1 MKHILKLKRSAQT
14 TSIEDLLFCEL
25 PPIISR
31 FSSGS
36 KHRSGNKSP
45 PVPHKLH
52 HKQAIAVCKTSSVLT
67 PQKQQRVHE
76 EQSLQ
81 GTGTRCLKKS
91 TGLPKG
97 KEAIESGKSKPPVPP
112 SSPSPQPQE
121 GHEHISS
128 LSKISRKNSSPQP
141 DAKYKSTERATMSI
155 QEPCQLVAGGSN
167 SICKTS
173 TPQQARESHRSPV
186 PHTHLP
192 GHPSRSCQITHK
204 QLPGHLSNSCQVTHK
219 QLPGHPSRTG
229 VGCKAMMLGRSQAA
243 DRCEAM
249 QSSGSQA
256 EVWHKA
262 VKAEASSGGA
272 AGVKLFDLHSMAK
285 TRCAQLPTYF
295 PSM

>member
-1 MKHILKLKRSAQT
+1 MAGLLGEKGGVGNGVSRVKGGGCDGGRGEDFTSKASSPGSSGPEEDEVEKAVEVLQAGLDKMKHILKLKRSAQT

-128 LSKISRKNSSPQP
+128 LSKISRKHSSPQP
-141 DAKYKSTERATMSI
+141 DAKYKSESGLLVLLSVASI
-155 QEPCQLVAGGSN
+155 APPPPLLGPN
-167 SICKTS
+167 
-173 TPQQARESHRSPV
+173 QQF
-186 PHTHLP
+186 L
-192 GHPSRSCQITHK
+192 
-204 QLPGHLSNSCQVTHK
+204 
-219 QLPGHPSRTG
+219 
-229 VGCKAMMLGRSQAA
+229 
-243 DRCEAM
+243 
-249 QSSGSQA
+249 
-256 EVWHKA
+256 
-262 VKAEASSGGA
+262 
-272 AGVKLFDLHSMAK
+272 
-285 TRCAQLPTYF
+285 
-295 PSM
+295 